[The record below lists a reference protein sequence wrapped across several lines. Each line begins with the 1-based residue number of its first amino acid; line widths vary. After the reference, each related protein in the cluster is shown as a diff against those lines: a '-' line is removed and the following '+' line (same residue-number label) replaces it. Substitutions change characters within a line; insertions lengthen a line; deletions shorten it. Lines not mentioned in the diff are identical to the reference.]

1 MWSTGRLPFDGRA
14 FLEVSRLLA
23 LHVGKEHCERSAS
36 SRAYYACY
44 WRGHSYCLKRNIL
57 ISPPPSYGKGS
68 HQFLQDRFADLVQW
82 RIFGE
87 LRRLSD
93 RRQDADYALE
103 YPGLL
108 ANEVDAVI
116 RDAESLIEM
125 LETLDA
131 E

>member
-44 WRGHSYCLKRNIL
+44 WRGRSYCIKRNIL

-68 HQFLQDRFADLVQW
+68 HQFLQDQFAERSIW
-82 RIFGE
+82 KIFSE
-87 LRRLSD
+87 LSRLSD
-93 RRQDADYALE
+93 RRQEADYAPE

-108 ANEVDAVI
+108 ATEVNAVI
-116 RDAESLIEM
+116 RDAEVLIQLLDE
-125 LETLDA
+125 LDA
-131 E
+131 G